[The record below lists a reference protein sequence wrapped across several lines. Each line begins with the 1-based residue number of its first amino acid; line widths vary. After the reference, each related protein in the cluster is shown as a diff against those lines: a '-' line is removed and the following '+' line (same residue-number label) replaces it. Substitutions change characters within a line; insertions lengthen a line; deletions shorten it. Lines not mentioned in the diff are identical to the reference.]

1 MIEVIIGLVAVLAL
15 FAGLV
20 QISSLAKAQNECLAE
35 ARRQAGASSLT
46 GTMTSGTPDY
56 IGHWNNGQDERP
68 YTRDDRFDR
77 ASMAAFQAV
86 ITDKAVAAPAD
97 WPLLDSMPHNYIAR
111 LRRSQ
116 WVTAEFGLV
125 GVTER
130 RTVPLLPAVQDLLYD
145 KADITVECDVWTAWT
160 KGIY

>member
-1 MIEVIIGLVAVLAL
+1 MIEIIIGLVAVLAL

-20 QISSLAKAQNECLAE
+20 QIASLAKAQNECLAA
-35 ARRQAGASSLT
+35 ARQQAGLWSVS
-46 GTMTSGTPDY
+46 GTTMSGTPDY
-56 IGHWNNGQDERP
+56 IGRWNNGPDERP

-77 ASMAAFQAV
+77 ASMAAFQMV
-86 ITDKAVAAPAD
+86 IADKAVAAPAD
-97 WPLLDSMPHNYIAR
+97 WPLMDSMPHNYIAR
-111 LRRSQ
+111 LHGSQ
-116 WVTAEFGLV
+116 WPTADFGLI
-125 GVTER
+125 GDTER